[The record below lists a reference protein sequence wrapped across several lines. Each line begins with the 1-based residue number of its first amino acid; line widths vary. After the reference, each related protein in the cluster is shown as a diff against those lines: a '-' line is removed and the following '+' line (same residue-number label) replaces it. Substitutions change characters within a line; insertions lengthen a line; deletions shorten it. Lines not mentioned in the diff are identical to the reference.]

1 MMADHID
8 YGPLQTLIGVWKGD
22 KGLDVAPEPD
32 GSEDNPYHE
41 TITFEAVGDV
51 ENAGSQRLVVIRYHQ
66 VVQRKSNGETFHD
79 QIGYW
84 MWDSE
89 NGTVMHSLMIPR
101 AVTLLAGGKPSND
114 GVLEVA
120 AKAGNEDWGI
130 VQSPFMR
137 DNART
142 TEFTQKIEVSGNKLS
157 YFQTTMIDIYGK
169 IFEHTDQNELIRQ

>member
-1 MMADHID
+1 MANHID
-8 YGPLQTLIGVWKGD
+8 YGPLQALIGVWKGD
-22 KGLDVAPEPD
+22 KGLDVAPEPN

-41 TITFEAVGDV
+41 TMTFEAVGDV
-51 ENAGSQRLVVIRYHQ
+51 KNAASQCLVVIRYHQ

-89 NGTVMHSLMIPR
+89 KGTVMHSLMIPR
-101 AVTLLAGGKPSND
+101 AVTLLAGGVPSND

-130 VQSPFMR
+130 LQSPFMR

-142 TEFTQKIEVSGNKLS
+142 TEFTQKVEVSGNRLS

-169 IFEHTDQNELIRQ
+169 SFEHTEQNELIRQ